1 MLSMDRIGAQLGDLI
16 LKNNCETSSI
26 VECVFNR
33 PHKYLVRNVVC
44 QEAAEGGPSTSD
56 PARSNVF
63 PRAGLGL
70 HIGSDVVVIE
80 YEEKD
85 ELKQEQIALA
95 DVVGCRYIPDDDK
108 APKNKKSLKYQEHL
122 FRRSTWN
129 WKLRQFRPTPATNS
143 IGIILL
149 YVYSQDPLAR
159 TSRGWRNYLIRKRS
173 IFEIRFVLPQRSE
186 ETSAAD
192 YSAHIAGL
200 RIAAEGFAAEIIR
213 RIRSINYDSC
223 VPYSEL
229 ISFPI
234 NPYTR
239 KL

>member
-26 VECVFNR
+26 IECVFNR
-33 PHKYLVRNVVC
+33 PHKYFVRNVVC
-44 QEAAEGGPSTSD
+44 QEAAEVGAGASTSD

-70 HIGSDVVVIE
+70 HIGADVVVIE
-80 YEEKD
+80 YDEKD

-95 DVVGCRYIPDDDK
+95 DVVGCRYIPDDEK

-122 FRRSTWN
+122 FRRGTWN
-129 WKLRQFRPTPATNS
+129 WKLKQFRPAPTNNS
-143 IGIILL
+143 IGVILL

-159 TSRGWRNYLIRKRS
+159 TSRGCHKYLIRKRC
-173 IFEIRFVLPQRSE
+173 IYEIRFVPPQRPE

-192 YSAHIAGL
+192 YSAHIVAL

-213 RIRSINYDSC
+213 RNRSINYDSRMS
-223 VPYSEL
+223 YSVVVAL
-229 ISFPI
+229 LLP
-234 NPYTR
+234 
-239 KL
+239 